1 MQPVAVK
8 DANILID
15 CVELSLLEQVL
26 KLSITFKIPDFV
38 WAEIEVPS
46 QREVIQPLIELGSL
60 EVISFSPAEI
70 EGILSISDAHSGI
83 SFEDSSAL
91 FLAKALSAILL
102 TGDKKLRKVGQKTGV
117 EVHGI
122 LWLLDQ
128 LFAEGMISPTTACE
142 KIRLLNKVNP
152 RLPSAA
158 IQDRMKI
165 WCA

>member
-1 MQPVAVK
+1 MQAVAVN

-15 CVELSLLEQVL
+15 CVELGLLEQVL
-26 KLSITFKIPDFV
+26 MLSISFKTPDFV

-46 QREVIQPLIELGSL
+46 QREAIRPFIDSGAL
-60 EVISFSPAEI
+60 EVVSFSPAEI
-70 EGILSISDAHSGI
+70 GGILSISDAHSGI

-91 FLAKALSAILL
+91 FLAQALSAILL
-102 TGDKKLRKVGQKTGV
+102 TGDKRLRKVGQKTGV

-152 RLPSAA
+152 RLPLAA

>member
-1 MQPVAVK
+1 M
-8 DANILID
+8 
-15 CVELSLLEQVL
+15 
-26 KLSITFKIPDFV
+26 
-38 WAEIEVPS
+38 
-46 QREVIQPLIELGSL
+46 
-60 EVISFSPAEI
+60 
-70 EGILSISDAHSGI
+70 
-83 SFEDSSAL
+83 
-91 FLAKALSAILL
+91 
-102 TGDKKLRKVGQKTGV
+102 GQKTGV

-158 IQDRMKI
+158 VQERMKI